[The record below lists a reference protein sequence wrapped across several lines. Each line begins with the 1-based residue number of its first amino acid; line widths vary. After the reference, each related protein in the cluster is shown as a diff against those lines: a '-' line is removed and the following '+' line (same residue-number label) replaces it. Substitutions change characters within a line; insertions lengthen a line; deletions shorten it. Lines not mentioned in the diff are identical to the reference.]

1 MPADM
6 TMAFPDLTHAKSFGD
21 DDRALVADLHAVL
34 KDHDALGR
42 FGITLLHSHFP
53 VGSDEILLE
62 ETNVAAREQT
72 IRPVARDTLQDD
84 GVFET
89 AWCIDSGKPVP
100 ITMCHR
106 SCV

>member
-1 MPADM
+1 MSTDT
-6 TMAFPDLTHAKSFGD
+6 TMAFPDLLHAESFGD

-34 KDHDALGR
+34 KSHDAIGR

-72 IRPVARDTLQDD
+72 IRPVARDTLHED
-84 GVFET
+84 GGFET
-89 AWCIDSGKPVP
+89 AWSIDSGTPVP
-100 ITMCHR
+100 ITMCR
-106 SCV
+106 QNCV